1 MNGVHCGLVMN
12 GVHCGLVMNGVH
24 WTGYEWCTLDWL

>member
-12 GVHCGLVMNGVH
+12 GVQCGLVMNGVH